1 MSEERRRYFR
11 VNDEAEISFRIMDEA
26 DLENWQQ
33 HQQTGSAAEL
43 AKLETEIG
51 VALSHL
57 KSQSPQVGKL
67 LELLNQK
74 INLVSRNEVAALQLD
89 DQGELQRVNLSAC
102 GIAFQSKQPVPFD
115 KQLLIQLKLK
125 PSNITLTMSGR
136 VVDSQP
142 KDNGTNLLRVEFNE
156 LDSSNQDLLVQHMFQ
171 VQSRELQKK
180 NS

>member
-11 VNDEAEISFRIMDEA
+11 VNDEAELSFRVMDNA
-26 DLENWQQ
+26 DIENWQQ

-43 AKLETEIG
+43 AKLENEIG

-57 KSQSPQVGKL
+57 KSQSPQGGKL

-89 DQGELQRVNLSAC
+89 EEGQLQRVNLSAC
-102 GIAFQSKQPVPFD
+102 GIAFHTEQSVASNQ
-115 KQLLIQLKLK
+115 QLLIQLKLK

-136 VVDSQP
+136 VVDSQARE
-142 KDNGTNLLRVEFNE
+142 NGSSLLRVEFNE

>member
-11 VNDEAEISFRIMDEA
+11 VNDEAEISFKVMDDS
-26 DLENWQQ
+26 DLQTWQQ

-43 AKLETEIG
+43 AKLENEIG

-67 LELLNQK
+67 LELINQK

-89 DQGELQRVNLSAC
+89 DEGELQRINLSAC
-102 GIAFQSKQPVPFD
+102 GIAFQTDQAVAANQ
-115 KQLLIQLKLK
+115 QLLIQLKLK

-136 VVDSQP
+136 VVDSKSNNQ
-142 KDNGTNLLRVEFNE
+142 GANLLRVEFDE